1 MRTKSLVLLL
11 LALGCG
17 LIASIGIS
25 QVIERN
31 RAGSGPAVE
40 YEDVVVAAV
49 DLKEGEKLK
58 MTSIEFKQFPKGNV
72 PEGVYHSLEDAFK
85 NQNRLRSFIAKGEAI
100 LPNKFLDPN
109 FDNTTR
115 IPKGMRVVAIPA
127 DSQSAAGNLLKP
139 DDRVDVL
146 LHVPGNGQN
155 QQAVVKTIL
164 RNIRVFSV
172 NDNTRAVSQEG
183 DAAVEKN
190 TRYVTLLVTTDQ
202 QGVVMLAQHQG
213 QIKFSLRH
221 PDDIDPPEDTGINN
235 IGKVLTNNGAN
246 TTNNAETEDNALSP
260 LKSASK
266 SVGSFFDTLNA
277 AAEKIKEN
285 QPPVA
290 PASASAPPV
299 LPYETFQTVVIEGP
313 TPRVVDMSRDKKN
326 PKGTWVSDGTKGAR
340 MPRVTPSVLTPPA
353 STTTST
359 LVDSLG
365 LPTQPIESSVKNTT
379 F

>member
-1 MRTKSLVLLL
+1 
-11 LALGCG
+11 
-17 LIASIGIS
+17 
-25 QVIERN
+25 
-31 RAGSGPAVE
+31 
-40 YEDVVVAAV
+40 
-49 DLKEGEKLK
+49 
-58 MTSIEFKQFPKGNV
+58 
-72 PEGVYHSLEDAFK
+72 
-85 NQNRLRSFIAKGEAI
+85 
-100 LPNKFLDPN
+100 LPTKFLDPN
-109 FDNTTR
+109 FDETTR

-172 NDNTRAVSQEG
+172 NDNTRAVSENG

-221 PDDIDPPEDTGINN
+221 PDDIDPPEDTDLKN
-235 IGKVLTNNGAN
+235 IGKVLTNNGSN
-246 TTNNAETEDNALSP
+246 TTNNADTEDAALKP
-260 LKSASK
+260 LQKVSAAASN
-266 SVGSFFDTLNA
+266 FFDTLNA
-277 AAEKIKEN
+277 VAAKANEN
-285 QPPVA
+285 QAPVA
-290 PASASAPPV
+290 PASAGSPPA
-299 LPYETFQTVVIEGP
+299 LPYETFQTIIIEGAA
-313 TPRVVDMSRDKKN
+313 PRVVEMSRDKKN
-326 PKGTWVSDGTKGAR
+326 PKGTWINDGVKGAR
-340 MPRVTPSVLTPPA
+340 MPRISPSASVAPPV
-353 STTTST
+353 STATST

-365 LPTQPIESSVKNTT
+365 LPTQPVDSSVKNTT